1 MNMYFILFCICIGKI
16 FHGIVKTRRLFGIG
30 GPDILQPQLSLGLIL
45 IEKDGPVVQT
55 VQNILVEEKHAELMK
70 S

>member
-1 MNMYFILFCICIGKI
+1 MSLGKI
-16 FHGIVKTRRLFGIG
+16 FHGIVKTRKLFGIG
-30 GPDILQPQLSLGLIL
+30 GQAVLQPQLSLGLIL